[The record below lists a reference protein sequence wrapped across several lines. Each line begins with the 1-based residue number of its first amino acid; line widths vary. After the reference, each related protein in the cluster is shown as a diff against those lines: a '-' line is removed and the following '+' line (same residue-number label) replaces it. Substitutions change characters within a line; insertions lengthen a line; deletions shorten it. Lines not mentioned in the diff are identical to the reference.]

1 MPIHSN
7 EVEIG
12 AIPTAVHEKKIKV
25 GIGLLRFLCQVP
37 STMFEVLLSKICV
50 TDFLKVDTL

>member
-1 MPIHSN
+1 MPIHFN

-25 GIGLLRFLCQVP
+25 GIESNGERY
-37 STMFEVLLSKICV
+37 
-50 TDFLKVDTL
+50 

>member
-1 MPIHSN
+1 MGRDGAIPTAVHEKKIKVGIVPIPINFN

-25 GIGLLRFLCQVP
+25 GIESNG
-37 STMFEVLLSKICV
+37 EWH
-50 TDFLKVDTL
+50 